1 MNPVHQLN
9 TSASVPV
16 VILCGGKGTRM
27 GGQTVP
33 KPLVE
38 IGDRPVL
45 WHVMKIYAAQ
55 GFHDFVLALGYGG
68 DAIKRYF
75 LEYDWRS
82 RDFVLEF
89 GNGGERFLTPN
100 DILGWRITFAETGL
114 DTMTGA
120 RVRKVARYLDQDRF
134 FVTYADGLA
143 DIDLHALLR
152 HHCERDLLAT
162 VTGVKAF
169 TRFGLMDTD
178 GQGHITGFQE
188 KPLVD
193 ALINGGFMVF
203 EREALAYLEGDDDL
217 VLEQQPL
224 RDLAS
229 AGQLGVYQHQG
240 FWRAMDTFKEAQELN
255 ALWETTAPW
264 RIW

>member
-1 MNPVHQLN
+1 MSRE
-9 TSASVPV
+9 TVPV
-16 VILCGGKGTRM
+16 IILCGGKGTRM
-27 GGQTVP
+27 GKRVVP

-45 WHVMKIYAAQ
+45 WHVMKLFAAQ
-55 GFHDFVLALGYGG
+55 GFQDFILALGYGG

-89 GNGGERFLTPN
+89 GNGAEHFLTPN
-100 DILGWRITFAETGL
+100 DIVGWRITFAETGL
-114 DTMTGA
+114 ETMTGA
-120 RVRKVARYLDQDRF
+120 RVRRAAEYVTQDRF

-143 DIDLHALLR
+143 DIDLTALLT
-152 HHCERDLLAT
+152 HHRRYGLLAT

-169 TRFGLMDTD
+169 TRFGLMETD
-178 GQGHITGFQE
+178 GLGHVTGFQE

-203 EREALAYLEGDDDL
+203 ERAALAYLQGDDGL
-217 VLEQQPL
+217 VLEEAPL
-224 RDLAS
+224 RDLAA
-229 AGQLGVYQHQG
+229 AGQLGVYPHQG

-264 RIW
+264 KSW